1 MTVINV
7 CRSCARASLRG
18 TRKLLTAKEKRRNVA
33 KKNNV
38 GHAIDVRTS
47 AVICRE
53 PVASPAD
60 FAMRVLSEQGRE
72 SEAGPKFCVAV
83 ERARDRARAAAQH
96 VELFRDSVERVLWLG
111 SLTADCDLTLRIG
124 QHAAAKSEWR
134 ADQRTDGA
142 ARRKSV
148 SARSPVPT
156 AASRS

>member
-1 MTVINV
+1 LTAINV

-33 KKNNV
+33 KKNNI

-53 PVASPAD
+53 RVAALAD

-83 ERARDRARAAAQH
+83 ERARDRARAAAQR
-96 VELFRDSVERVLWLG
+96 VELFRYSGQTRLSLDLVRV
-111 SLTADCDLTLRIG
+111 
-124 QHAAAKSEWR
+124 
-134 ADQRTDGA
+134 
-142 ARRKSV
+142 RRGWASG
-148 SARSPVPT
+148 VPF
-156 AASRS
+156 RRRCGDDMIH